1 MFCDGCHT
9 GIELLGNYLDY
20 NMGITIPSRRLVKGF
35 WQVMVYQNKT
45 KEESIMTRIFKS
57 VISTLVILSLVA
69 VLPAETTVKAD
80 QVEFA
85 TENDSNDA
93 VFASAEI
100 KKKKKKGKKIKKKG
114 KKKKKG
120 FFSKFKG
127 AK

>member
-1 MFCDGCHT
+1 
-9 GIELLGNYLDY
+9 
-20 NMGITIPSRRLVKGF
+20 
-35 WQVMVYQNKT
+35 
-45 KEESIMTRIFKS
+45 MTRFVKS
-57 VISTLVILSLVA
+57 VISNLVILSLVA

-85 TENDSNDA
+85 IKKDSDNA

-100 KKKKKKGKKIKKKG
+100 KKKKKKGKKIGKKG

-120 FFSKFKG
+120 FFSKWKG

>member
-1 MFCDGCHT
+1 MFNKLH
-9 GIELLGNYLDY
+9 IV
-20 NMGITIPSRRLVKGF
+20 LV
-35 WQVMVYQNKT
+35 V
-45 KEESIMTRIFKS
+45 
-57 VISTLVILSLVA
+57 LSLVA
-69 VLPAETTVKAD
+69 VLPAETTVQAD

>member
-1 MFCDGCHT
+1 
-9 GIELLGNYLDY
+9 
-20 NMGITIPSRRLVKGF
+20 
-35 WQVMVYQNKT
+35 
-45 KEESIMTRIFKS
+45 MTRFVKS

-85 TENDSNDA
+85 IKKDSDNA

-120 FFSKFKG
+120 FFSKWKG
-127 AK
+127 DK

>member
-1 MFCDGCHT
+1 
-9 GIELLGNYLDY
+9 
-20 NMGITIPSRRLVKGF
+20 
-35 WQVMVYQNKT
+35 
-45 KEESIMTRIFKS
+45 MTRFVKS

-85 TENDSNDA
+85 INKDSDNA

-100 KKKKKKGKKIKKKG
+100 KKKKKKGKKIGKKG

-120 FFSKFKG
+120 FFSKWKG

>member
-1 MFCDGCHT
+1 
-9 GIELLGNYLDY
+9 
-20 NMGITIPSRRLVKGF
+20 
-35 WQVMVYQNKT
+35 
-45 KEESIMTRIFKS
+45 MTRIFKS

-69 VLPAETTVKAD
+69 VLPAEETTVQDD

-100 KKKKKKGKKIKKKG
+100 KNKKKKGKKIKKKG

>member
-9 GIELLGNYLDY
+9 GQALLGNYLDS
-20 NMGITIPSRRLVKGF
+20 NTGMSIGSQGLVKGF

-45 KEESIMTRIFKS
+45 VKESIMTRIFKT

-85 TENDSNDA
+85 IENDSNDA